1 MGYVKP
7 EEVIS
12 PKALWELREIL
23 LNRGAEDCAYAL
35 GLWDGRPRIGFRW
48 NGNDANRIGNPQS
61 RGLPTWTMLD
71 PELHEAV
78 IHLLPPEKQDRVRRF
93 LEGGL
98 RFEGVSLSDDHS
110 SLLLWDLRQNPVV
123 VAKIACATIRELIS
137 SPKLSE
143 DDCRLVADVNKELL
157 TEVAEGMFARQRYH
171 IRDNGV
177 RIIELGHA
185 ELMPIVPRLSLSV
198 LQLAAQARWVG

>member
-1 MGYVKP
+1 MAYIKP
-7 EEVIS
+7 FEVVS
-12 PKALWELREIL
+12 PKALWQLDEVLFDF
-23 LNRGAEDCAYAL
+23 GAGNGAYAL
-35 GLWDGRPRIGFRW
+35 GLWEGRPRIGYRW
-48 NGNDANRIGNPQS
+48 NGSDANPIGNPQS
-61 RGLPTWTMLD
+61 RGLPTWTMLG

-123 VAKIACATIRELIS
+123 VAKIACATICELIS

-157 TEVAEGMFARQRYH
+157 TEVAEAMFAQQRYY